1 MSRFDLSVEE
11 WKIIQPVPRGVRFA
25 WPAPAGMFMT
35 DGSWTPSSIGGNAPL
50 AMVMD
55 KAYGC
60 ARIRR
65 AVTDEGALSLPPPQN
80 RTPSNLFRT
89 TKISI
94 RCETSLTVF
103 AAG

>member
-25 WPAPAGMFMT
+25 WPALASMFMT

-65 AVTDEGALSLPPPQN
+65 AVTDEGALSLPPPLKIV
-80 RTPSNLFRT
+80 RPPTCSARPKSLFDAKHR
-89 TKISI
+89 
-94 RCETSLTVF
+94 
-103 AAG
+103 